1 MPIAGRTDGCGRRE
15 HLSLLVSAPGLQRQR
30 RVDDWTGRIACRA
43 LKWRANRDYVCGAA
57 TDEYG
62 TGVRRTLSPRGIR
75 HPAAAAAD
83 VSGAVRDVTRV
94 SCLTFGAKRTTLI
107 IATRKS

>member
-1 MPIAGRTDGCGRRE
+1 M
-15 HLSLLVSAPGLQRQR
+15 
-30 RVDDWTGRIACRA
+30 
-43 LKWRANRDYVCGAA
+43 CGAA

-75 HPAAAAAD
+75 HTAVAAAAD
-83 VSGAVRDVTRV
+83 VSGEVRDVTRV
-94 SCLTFGAKRTTLI
+94 SCLTFGAEKTTLI